1 MKKYFVKS
9 LIFFFSKR
17 NRIKQEVCF
26 WIITQPVKFLLPFF
40 KTPVCIMS
48 VFKKCMSSLPE
59 VFYEKVFLAA
69 ESALNGLVS
78 IWWVLRHER
87 VNEPILWTNI
97 NPHLVP
103 LVFTHLAHNR
113 GIMHRDFPIKLLR
126 LKKNYLNND
135 LRYCRKASLMKIALL
150 PRYFWSN
157 ISMSKLFMATS
168 EAYRT
173 SRLEVF
179 CKKGVLKNFAN
190 FTGKNLCQS
199 LGLELCQG

>member
-1 MKKYFVKS
+1 
-9 LIFFFSKR
+9 
-17 NRIKQEVCF
+17 
-26 WIITQPVKFLLPFF
+26 
-40 KTPVCIMS
+40 MS

-59 VFYEKVFLAA
+59 VFYKKVFLAA

-78 IWWVLRHER
+78 IWWVLRNER

-103 LVFTHLAHNR
+103 LIFTNLAHNR

-135 LRYCRKASLMKIALL
+135 LPYCRKASLMKIALL

-190 FTGKNLCQS
+190 FTGKRLCWS
-199 LGLELCQG
+199 LFLINFIKMRLQRRCFPVKFAKFLRTPIVKNICERLLLACLHFQQLFSK

>member
-1 MKKYFVKS
+1 
-9 LIFFFSKR
+9 
-17 NRIKQEVCF
+17 
-26 WIITQPVKFLLPFF
+26 
-40 KTPVCIMS
+40 MS

-59 VFYEKVFLAA
+59 VFYKKVFLAA

-78 IWWVLRHER
+78 IWWVLRNER

-103 LVFTHLAHNR
+103 LVLHIWRIIVASCIVIFQSS
-113 GIMHRDFPIKLLR
+113 LLR
-126 LKKNYLNND
+126 LKKNYLNHD
-135 LRYCRKASLMKIALL
+135 LRYCKKASLMQIALL

-179 CKKGVLKNFAN
+179 RKKGVLKNFAN
-190 FTGKNLCQS
+190 FTENFTCVRPRPTIY
-199 LGLELCQG
+199 

>member
-1 MKKYFVKS
+1 
-9 LIFFFSKR
+9 
-17 NRIKQEVCF
+17 
-26 WIITQPVKFLLPFF
+26 
-40 KTPVCIMS
+40 MS
-48 VFKKCMSSLPE
+48 FFKKCMSSLPE
-59 VFYEKVFLAA
+59 VFYKNVFPAA

-103 LVFTHLAHNR
+103 LVLHIWRIIVASCIVIFQSS
-113 GIMHRDFPIKLLR
+113 LLR
-126 LKKNYLNND
+126 LKKNYLNHD
-135 LRYCRKASLMKIALL
+135 LRYCKKASLMQIALL

-179 CKKGVLKNFAN
+179 RKKGVLKNFAN
-190 FTGKNLCQS
+190 FTEKHLCQS
-199 LGLELCQG
+199 LGLELCQA